1 MSAEELAKKKHML
14 EEYIATAVN
23 TLVEQFKI
31 DTGFSPNSIDIE
43 MVDAAGMSK
52 RSHDYVVGSVKVEIK
67 I

>member
-14 EEYIATAVN
+14 EEYIASAVN

-43 MVDAAGMSK
+43 MVVAEGMNQQ
-52 RSHDYVVGSVKVEIK
+52 SHDYVVGSVKAEIK

>member
-1 MSAEELAKKKHML
+1 MSAEDLAKKKHML

-23 TLVEQFKI
+23 TLVGQFKI

-43 MVDAAGMSK
+43 MVDAKGIGQQ
-52 RSHDYVVGSVKVEIK
+52 SHDYEVGSVTVEIK

>member
-1 MSAEELAKKKHML
+1 MSAEDLAKKKHML

-31 DTGFSPNSIDIE
+31 DTGFSPNSIDVE
-43 MVDAAGMSK
+43 MVDAAGGSQQ
-52 RSHDYVVGSVKVEIK
+52 SHDYVVGSVKVEIK